1 MVVMLLCQKFYQ
13 QTQIQT
19 MSDLKDN
26 IKKIRKRRKN
36 VWIKYSD
43 YISESIDK
51 SISYTE
57 YLSDSFDK
65 KISYSEYLKSS
76 NDNM

>member
-1 MVVMLLCQKFYQ
+1 MLLWQKFYQ

-26 IKKIRKRRKN
+26 IKKIRKKRKTSN
-36 VWIKYSD
+36 VWIQYSE
-43 YISESIDK
+43 YIAESIDK

-57 YLSDSFDK
+57 YLSDSFDR

>member
-36 VWIKYSD
+36 VWIQYSE
-43 YISESIDK
+43 YLAESIDK

>member
-1 MVVMLLCQKFYQ
+1 
-13 QTQIQT
+13 
-19 MSDLKDN
+19 MSDLKDS
-26 IKKIRKRRKN
+26 IKKIRKKRKTSN
-36 VWIKYSD
+36 VWIQYSE
-43 YISESIDK
+43 YIAESIDK

>member
-1 MVVMLLCQKFYQ
+1 MN
-13 QTQIQT
+13 
-19 MSDLKDN
+19 DLKDTIKR
-26 IKKIRKRRKN
+26 IKKIRSSNSN
-36 VWIKYSD
+36 VWIQYSE
-43 YISESIDK
+43 YICENIDK

-57 YLSDSFDK
+57 YLSESFDK